1 MVAKEYNFERHTG
14 IELLKIFAI
23 FLIITNHVVQTLSSP
38 NEYVFN
44 NGYIIDISLATDNI
58 KYIILAMLRYSGVLG
73 NNLFFISSAWFL
85 LDKKVSDKKKLYFI
99 MADVWIIS
107 VLFLISAFVTNHG
120 SISAKLIIKSLFP
133 ITFSNNWYVTCYI
146 LFCLLYPFLNMII
159 YKMTHIQLFRTS
171 ILLALLYIFMNYIK
185 DKLFFSSA
193 LILWVSIYFIVAYMK
208 IYMLQILN
216 SLKVNIIMLM
226 IGMVGNYGSIFLINI
241 LGGGKNNFFSDKL
254 IYWCD
259 RNCNPFLI
267 LASIALINIV
277 LRWNKKIKL
286 INDISKCSLLIYV
299 IHENL
304 IVRTYYRPEIWRY
317 IYNKYG
323 YAS

>member
-241 LGGGKNNFFSDKL
+241 LGGG
-254 IYWCD
+254 
-259 RNCNPFLI
+259 
-267 LASIALINIV
+267 
-277 LRWNKKIKL
+277 
-286 INDISKCSLLIYV
+286 
-299 IHENL
+299 
-304 IVRTYYRPEIWRY
+304 
-317 IYNKYG
+317 
-323 YAS
+323 